1 MCHLF
6 SLLVTCIVSPLC
18 LNYNTR
24 ISHAIWLRFLC

>member
-24 ISHAIWLRFLC
+24 ITHANLVEVLC